1 MINKENSNLNKIRA
15 LEAAL
20 FIYGEPM
27 SLKKIQDL
35 LKVTGEEI
43 QELVKELRELL
54 NGRGLRLIEQDASI
68 QLTTHPDF
76 AGLLE
81 TIVKDELTKDLTP
94 ATLETL
100 AIVSYTGPITRSRID
115 YIRGVNSSY
124 ILRNLLIRGLV
135 DRKTDP
141 NRSNVYLYT
150 VSFDLIRH
158 LGLQNIDELPDFLG
172 YRNLV
177 MKAEQ
182 NLDSSLTPT
191 SDEITEELKNDK
203 GINE

>member
-1 MINKENSNLNKIRA
+1 MTPEIKIEKLRA

-27 SLKKIQDL
+27 PIKKIQEL

-43 QELVKELRELL
+43 GELIKEFRESL
-54 NGRGLRLIEQDASI
+54 NGRGLRIIEHDASI

-76 AGLLE
+76 SGLLE
-81 TIVKDELTKDLTP
+81 TIVRDELIKDLTP

-100 AIVSYTGPITRSRID
+100 AIVSYAGPISRSRID

-158 LGLQNIDELPDFLG
+158 LGLQNIDELPEFLG

-182 NLDSSLTPT
+182 NLDSSLAPV
-191 SDEITEELKNDK
+191 SEGNTEELKDDK
-203 GINE
+203 VINE

>member
-1 MINKENSNLNKIRA
+1 MTPEIKIEKVRA

-27 SLKKIQDL
+27 ALKKIQDL
-35 LKVTGEEI
+35 LKVTSEEI
-43 QELVKELRELL
+43 QELVLNLRETLS
-54 NGRGLRLIEQDASI
+54 GRGLRIIDHDGSI

-76 AGLLE
+76 SGLLE

-100 AIVSYTGPITRSRID
+100 AIVSYAGPINRSRID

-141 NRSNVYLYT
+141 NRSNVYLYN

-158 LGLQNIDELPDFLG
+158 LGLQNTDELPDFLG

-182 NLDSSLTPT
+182 NLDSSLAPA
-191 SDEITEELKNDK
+191 TEATIE
-203 GINE
+203 E